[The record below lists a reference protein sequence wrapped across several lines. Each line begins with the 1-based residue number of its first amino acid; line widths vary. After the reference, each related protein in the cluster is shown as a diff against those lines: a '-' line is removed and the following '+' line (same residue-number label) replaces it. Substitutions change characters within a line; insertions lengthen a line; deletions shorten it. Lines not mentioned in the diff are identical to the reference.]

1 MNNRGFSLT
10 ELIVVIALISIMLAV
25 ATLNFNDWQKKYN
38 IEGQVKEMLGDLTD
52 VRTRAIATKQQHRV
66 ILNPTSYAFRRY
78 SSEFDVN
85 GTEVFSKNLKY
96 SVQQLKSD
104 GTYAAFTNTILSFDD
119 RGYTNDWLTI
129 AVGVGVGSPA
139 YNCLG
144 VSTARVNMGKI
155 NETLSPKKCEYQ

>member
-1 MNNRGFSLT
+1 
-10 ELIVVIALISIMLAV
+10 
-25 ATLNFNDWQKKYN
+25 
-38 IEGQVKEMLGDLTD
+38 MLGDLTD

>member
-1 MNNRGFSLT
+1 
-10 ELIVVIALISIMLAV
+10 MLAV

-119 RGYTNDWLTI
+119 RGYLPTTGDYCRWSC
-129 AVGVGVGSPA
+129 GVGSPA

-144 VSTARVNMGKI
+144 VSTQGYNMGKI
-155 NETLSPKKCEYQ
+155 NETT

>member
-1 MNNRGFSLT
+1 MNNRGFSLI
-10 ELIVVIALISIMLAV
+10 ELIATIALISILMAV
-25 ATLNFNDWQKKYN
+25 ATISFNDWQKKYN

-52 VRTRAIATKQQHRV
+52 ARTRAIATKQQHRV
-66 ILNPTSYAFRRY
+66 VLNPRSYVLRRY

-85 GTEVFSKNLKY
+85 GTQVFSKTLKY
-96 SVQQLKSD
+96 TVQQLKTD
-104 GTYAAFTNTILSFDD
+104 GSYAAFANTTLTFDD

-129 AVGVGVGSPA
+129 AVGVGLGSPA